1 MMAIESMMIP
11 LPSEIIMPL
20 AGWLLVHQGAGN
32 APVWLQLVFSGIVGG
47 LGCVLGSVLAYW
59 IGLAGGRPFIIK
71 FGKYVLIK
79 AEHLDVSERWLARW
93 GTLAIF
99 LSRLLPV
106 VRTFISLPAGVARSP
121 FIRFV
126 ILTFAGSFLWSL
138 GLSWLGFVL
147 GPKFD
152 EVRNSMGWLDYLIA
166 GVIVLLIGWFIY
178 HSLKQRKK
186 DQAQEKAV

>member
-32 APVWLQLVFSGIVGG
+32 APVWLQLVLSGFVGG
-47 LGCVLGSVLAYW
+47 MGCVVGSVLAYW
-59 IGLAGGRPFIIK
+59 IGLAGGRPLIVK
-71 FGKYVLIK
+71 YGKYVLIK
-79 AEHLDVSERWLARW
+79 AEHLDASERWLARW

-126 ILTFAGSFLWSL
+126 VLTFAGSFLWSL

-152 EVRNSMGWLDYLIA
+152 EVRNSLGGLDYIIA

-186 DQAQEKAV
+186 DQPQKETV